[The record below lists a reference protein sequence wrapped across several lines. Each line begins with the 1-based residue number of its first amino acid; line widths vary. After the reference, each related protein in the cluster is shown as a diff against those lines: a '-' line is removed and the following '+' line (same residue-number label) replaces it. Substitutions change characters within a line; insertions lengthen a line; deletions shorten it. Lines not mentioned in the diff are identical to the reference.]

1 MVTLS
6 KLHPDVDD
14 SGPHRLEDEYN
25 NYYMGGFE
33 GGKSISWRHQ
43 KSSAR
48 FGRVDG
54 AWQLA
59 RACQVGS
66 IVHTSES
73 NTKSGMFCRD
83 LQSSQLQISGWL
95 PGIFFLQITFWLAGQ
110 VSHFGSGMF
119 GGLDKLWR
127 EFEVV
132 AAFEPCNRTNRT
144 KTDSVL
150 GTMWSPSYRIKCYR
164 LNINF
169 EQCTANLARG
179 QQVVRAKLRRR
190 VGTRVQYHCG
200 KCYCGWNNS
209 IHSQL

>member
-83 LQSSQLQISGWL
+83 LQSSQLQISGWI
-95 PGIFFLQITFWLAGQ
+95 PDIFSTDNVLA
-110 VSHFGSGMF
+110 FG
-119 GGLDKLWR
+119 K
-127 EFEVV
+127 
-132 AAFEPCNRTNRT
+132 
-144 KTDSVL
+144 SVPL
-150 GTMWSPSYRIKCYR
+150 
-164 LNINF
+164 
-169 EQCTANLARG
+169 
-179 QQVVRAKLRRR
+179 
-190 VGTRVQYHCG
+190 
-200 KCYCGWNNS
+200 
-209 IHSQL
+209 

>member
-48 FGRVDG
+48 FGRVAG
-54 AWQLA
+54 AWQLS

-66 IVHTSES
+66 IAHTSES
-73 NTKSGMFCRD
+73 NSKSGT
-83 LQSSQLQISGWL
+83 
-95 PGIFFLQITFWLAGQ
+95 FLQRFAVKSAVNHWMTPRIFSTESVWLTGQ
-110 VSHFGSGMF
+110 VSHFGSGLF
-119 GGLDKLWR
+119 DGLGRLWR

-132 AAFEPCNRTNRT
+132 WAFKPCDCTKRTE
-144 KTDSVL
+144 KDSFW
-150 GTMWSPSYRIKCYR
+150 G
-164 LNINF
+164 
-169 EQCTANLARG
+169 QCGPHHTG
-179 QQVVRAKLRRR
+179 
-190 VGTRVQYHCG
+190 
-200 KCYCGWNNS
+200 
-209 IHSQL
+209 